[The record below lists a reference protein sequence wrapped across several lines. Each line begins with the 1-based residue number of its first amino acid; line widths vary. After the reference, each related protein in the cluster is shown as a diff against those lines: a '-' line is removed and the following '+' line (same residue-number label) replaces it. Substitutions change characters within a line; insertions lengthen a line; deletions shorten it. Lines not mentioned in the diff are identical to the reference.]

1 MKAAVCRTFGQPL
14 AIEDVAL
21 DEPATGEVRVQVKA
35 VAVCG
40 SDVHAAR
47 GSWNYDLPMIL
58 GHEASGVITQLGNNV
73 SGLAVGDHVVVSL
86 LRNCGVCFHC
96 RRDESPLCEHP
107 WTLNTDQRIHGPDG
121 EPIHQGIYVGAF
133 AEEVVVHQQQCVVI
147 PGEVPFD
154 SASLLACGVI
164 TGHGAVTNTAKV
176 EPGASVVVIGAGGVG
191 LNSIQ
196 AAAAVA
202 ATTVIALDT
211 APEKL
216 DVAMQFGATHALQAG
231 DPAVA
236 RKVLAL
242 TEGRGPDYVFV
253 TVGSARAVE
262 QGLDLVRKAGML
274 VVVGL
279 GADDTVAR
287 IALRDF
293 ASGGR
298 RIIGSKMGG
307 ADLQRDVRALVASYL
322 RGDLLLDE
330 LITDRYALEDINA
343 AIAGVGL
350 GSTLRNVVVFE

>member
-1 MKAAVCRTFGQPL
+1 
-14 AIEDVAL
+14 
-21 DEPATGEVRVQVKA
+21 
-35 VAVCG
+35 
-40 SDVHAAR
+40 
-47 GSWNYDLPMIL
+47 
-58 GHEASGVITQLGNNV
+58 
-73 SGLAVGDHVVVSL
+73 
-86 LRNCGVCFHC
+86 
-96 RRDESPLCEHP
+96 
-107 WTLNTDQRIHGPDG
+107 
-121 EPIHQGIYVGAF
+121 
-133 AEEVVVHQQQCVVI
+133 VVI

-164 TGHGAVTNTAKV
+164 TGYGAVTNTAQV

-202 ATTVIALDT
+202 TTTVIALDT

-231 DPAVA
+231 DPDVA

-307 ADLQRDVRALVASYL
+307 SDLQRDVRALVASYL